1 MNVAEGEDAPLC
13 LAPKV
18 LSRLPGTPLPDDAC
32 DSHFHVFRSGAPLA
46 EPRSYTPQMQT
57 FADWQAYAKAVNIT
71 RGVLVQPSVYGF
83 DNRVLLEALEI
94 DPVNLR
100 AVVVVPADPPQMELK
115 ELDRKG
121 VRGIRVNTRNKGGL
135 PLAATQKLA
144 ARAADL
150 GWLLQFQVHPEQLA
164 DLARL
169 AGALACPI
177 LLDHVGFISMGTG
190 NAEQQH
196 AALRRLLDTGRCY
209 VKLTAPYR
217 LDTGPNYPLFGTL
230 ASSLAR
236 AHPDRLL
243 WGSDWPHTEL
253 WRDMP
258 DDAELIEL
266 AQGWLPDAA
275 ARRRIFA
282 GNAGQLFFSR

>member
-1 MNVAEGEDAPLC
+1 
-13 LAPKV
+13 
-18 LSRLPGTPLPDDAC
+18 
-32 DSHFHVFRSGAPLA
+32 
-46 EPRSYTPQMQT
+46 
-57 FADWQAYAKAVNIT
+57 
-71 RGVLVQPSVYGF
+71 
-83 DNRVLLEALEI
+83 
-94 DPVNLR
+94 
-100 AVVVVPADPPQMELK
+100 
-115 ELDRKG
+115 
-121 VRGIRVNTRNKGGL
+121 
-135 PLAATQKLA
+135 LAATQKLA

-164 DLARL
+164 ELARL
-169 AGALACPI
+169 AAAMACPI

-190 NAEQQH
+190 NAEQH
-196 AALRRLLDTGRCY
+196 LADLRRLLDTGRCY

-217 LDTGPNYPLFGTL
+217 LDTGPNYPRFGAL

-253 WRDMP
+253 WCDMP